1 MTLRDSPQNS
11 AGKKG
16 SDGPNK
22 VVKLTSC
29 AEESFPSGSV
39 VKNSPAKQEM
49 WVRSLGQADPLE
61 KVIATHSNI
70 LAWEI
75 PWTEEAGGLQPR
87 GGSQSWTRLIKQQ
100 QHVLKRRCLSQ
111 KILFIENLEAWDK
124 VLCEEWSST
133 SSFLHSKS
141 AIWWPLCS
149 ISVLFPGACLYDLR
163 FRI

>member
-1 MTLRDSPQNS
+1 MTVRDSPQIS

-22 VVKLTSC
+22 VVKLTPC

-39 VKNSPAKQEM
+39 VKNPPAKQEI
-49 WVRSLGQADPLE
+49 WVRSLGQEDPLE
-61 KVIATHSNI
+61 KVTATTPVFLPGKSHGQRR
-70 LAWEI
+70 LVGYI
-75 PWTEEAGGLQPR
+75 P
-87 GGSQSWTRLIKQQ
+87 GGSQSRTRLIKQ

-111 KILFIENLEAWDK
+111 QILFIENLEAQDK
-124 VLCEEWSST
+124 GLWEEWSAT

-149 ISVLFPGACLYDLR
+149 ISVLFPGACIYDLR
-163 FRI
+163 FRN

>member
-87 GGSQSWTRLIKQQ
+87 GGRRVGHDWLNSVCWREGASHRKFFSLKIWRHGIRLCAKSGVQRPLSCTVRVPSGGHCAQSQCS
-100 QHVLKRRCLSQ
+100 S
-111 KILFIENLEAWDK
+111 LEPA
-124 VLCEEWSST
+124 
-133 SSFLHSKS
+133 FM
-141 AIWWPLCS
+141 I
-149 ISVLFPGACLYDLR
+149 
-163 FRI
+163 